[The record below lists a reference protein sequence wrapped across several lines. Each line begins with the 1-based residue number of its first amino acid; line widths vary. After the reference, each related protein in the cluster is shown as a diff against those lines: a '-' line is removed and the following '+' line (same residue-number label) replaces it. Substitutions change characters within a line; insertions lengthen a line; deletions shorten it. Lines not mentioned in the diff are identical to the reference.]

1 MSASRR
7 ALLVIDVQN
16 EYVTGNLPIEYPP
29 LDQSLANIG
38 KAIDAAHAAGIPVIV
53 VQHEESE
60 SAPLFAKGSSG
71 WELNE
76 VVASRPHAHLIKKT
90 MASAFA
96 GTDLAEW
103 LSKHEID
110 TLSIVGYMTH
120 NCDASTVIHARH
132 AGITAEFLRD
142 ASGSLP
148 YANDA
153 GRVSAEEI
161 HRAFTVVFHS
171 SFAAVTTTAQWIAA
185 VREGAPIA
193 RDNIV
198 NSNRRGRGLPI
209 A

>member
-1 MSASRR
+1 MPAPRR

-16 EYVTGNLPIEYPP
+16 EYVSGNLPIEYPP
-29 LDQSLANIG
+29 LAQSLPNIG
-38 KAIDAAHAAGIPVIV
+38 KTIDAAHAAGIPVIV
-53 VQHEESE
+53 VQHEENE
-60 SAPLFAKGSSG
+60 DAPLFARNSPG
-71 WELNE
+71 WELND
-76 VVASRPHAHLIKKT
+76 VVASRPYAHLIKKT

-103 LSKHEID
+103 LAGHEID

-120 NCDASTVIHARH
+120 NCDAATAIHARH
-132 AGITAEFLRD
+132 NGITAEFLLD

-148 YANDA
+148 YANEA
-153 GRVSAEEI
+153 GTASAEEI

-171 SFAAVTTTAQWIAA
+171 SFAAVTTTAKWIAA
-185 VREGAPIA
+185 LQAGTPVA

-198 NSNRRGRGLPI
+198 HSNRRARNLPI